1 MAENWIDRDDCVPI
15 HILLVEDNA
24 GDVFLTKKA
33 FEAGRIDHK
42 IQVAPDGESALSI
55 IRMQEDYTSN
65 DVPDL
70 ILLDMNL
77 PRKSGKQILAEI
89 KNDAEIKHIPVL
101 MLTSSS
107 AKNDICESYDLH
119 VNGYIVKPS
128 ELSEFHRVVTAVENF
143 WFDINTLPRRY

>member
-1 MAENWIDRDDCVPI
+1 
-15 HILLVEDNA
+15 
-24 GDVFLTKKA
+24 
-33 FEAGRIDHK
+33 
-42 IQVAPDGESALSI
+42 
-55 IRMQEDYTSN
+55 MQEDYTSN

-77 PRKSGKQILAEI
+77 PRKNGKQILEEI
-89 KNDAEIKHIPVL
+89 KNDDEIKHIPVL

-143 WFDINTLPRRY
+143 WFDINTLTRRY